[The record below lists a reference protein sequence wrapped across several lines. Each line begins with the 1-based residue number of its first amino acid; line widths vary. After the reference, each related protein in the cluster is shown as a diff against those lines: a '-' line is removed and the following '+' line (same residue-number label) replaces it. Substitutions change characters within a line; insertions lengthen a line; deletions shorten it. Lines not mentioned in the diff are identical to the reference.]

1 MRAVLKAPERF
12 HQAARQPYI
21 IGIEQGQKLG
31 GRVANRDIPCGRYPT
46 VRLLYVAQLRA
57 QSLNERGDDLSSIIS
72 TAIVHEQDSPILES
86 LRHNTFKCGRQE
98 LGGVVRRYDDVD
110 FRHFC
115 NNPNAHLWFPQPPNN
130 TNREFLTRL
139 GKLSLD
145 DSEFYDAY

>member
-72 TAIVHEQDSPILES
+72 TAIVYEQDSPISKVCATTLS
-86 LRHNTFKCGRQE
+86 SAAGKNLAALYAGMMTSTFGISAITPMRI
-98 LGGVVRRYDDVD
+98 
-110 FRHFC
+110 
-115 NNPNAHLWFPQPPNN
+115 
-130 TNREFLTRL
+130 
-139 GKLSLD
+139 
-145 DSEFYDAY
+145 